1 MDSSSNGQAG
11 AVDNVVALPQQ
22 TGEEGVSSAGV
33 ARHRRHRFPG
43 RTESVRARYD
53 RDELAAVAAAAERA
67 GLTTSG
73 YVAAAALAAASS
85 SEPPDASGDREL
97 LGELL
102 QARLA
107 VRRYAVNV
115 NQGIASLN
123 SGAGAPVWLERAVAG
138 CDRAVSR
145 LDELTVRLLQRRS

>member
-1 MDSSSNGQAG
+1 MDSSANDQVG
-11 AVDNVVALPQQ
+11 AAENVVPFPQPG
-22 TGEEGVSSAGV
+22 GEADVSTSGV
-33 ARHRRHRFPG
+33 ARHRRHRFPA

-53 RDELAAVAAAAERA
+53 TDELAAVAAAADRA

-73 YVAAAALAAASS
+73 YVAAAALAAASG

-115 NQGIASLN
+115 NQGIAALN

>member
-1 MDSSSNGQAG
+1 
-11 AVDNVVALPQQ
+11 
-22 TGEEGVSSAGV
+22 VSTSGV

-53 RDELAAVAAAAERA
+53 TDELAAVAVAAASDRA

-73 YVAAAALAAASS
+73 YVAAAALAAASG

-102 QARLA
+102 QGRLA
-107 VRRYAVNV
+107 VRRM
-115 NQGIASLN
+115 
-123 SGAGAPVWLERAVAG
+123 P
-138 CDRAVSR
+138 
-145 LDELTVRLLQRRS
+145 

>member
-1 MDSSSNGQAG
+1 MDSSSHGEVG
-11 AVDNVVALPQQ
+11 AANNVVALSQHDDEV
-22 TGEEGVSSAGV
+22 GSAVGV

-73 YVAAAALAAASS
+73 YVAAAALAAASN

-115 NQGIASLN
+115 NQGIAALN
-123 SGAGAPVWLERAVAG
+123 SGARARSAGAAAAG
-138 CDRAVSR
+138 ARRRRRVNR
-145 LDELTVRLLQRRS
+145 LGGVPGPAG

>member
-1 MDSSSNGQAG
+1 MDDRAQGDLGFPVPAAPA
-11 AVDNVVALPQQ
+11 AVPDGLDQPVA
-22 TGEEGVSSAGV
+22 V
-33 ARHRRHRFPG
+33 ARHRRHRFPA

-53 RDELAAVAAAAERA
+53 RDELAVVAGAAARA

-73 YVAAAALAAASS
+73 CVAATALAVASGS
-85 SEPPDASGDREL
+85 RPPDASGDREL

-115 NQGIASLN
+115 NQGIAALHTGDSV
-123 SGAGAPVWLERAVAG
+123 PVWLQRAAAG
-138 CDRAVSR
+138 CDRCVGR
-145 LDELTVRLLQRRS
+145 LDKLTALLLQRRS